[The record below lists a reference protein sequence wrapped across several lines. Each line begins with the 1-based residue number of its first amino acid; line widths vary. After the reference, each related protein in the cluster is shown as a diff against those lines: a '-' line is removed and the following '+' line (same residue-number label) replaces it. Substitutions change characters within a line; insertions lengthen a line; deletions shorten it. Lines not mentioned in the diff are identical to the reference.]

1 MLAKSI
7 TIALAGAVA
16 LGLSTATFATSA
28 MAADA
33 KPAAQEMKKTAKIR
47 CGKLDKASQDY
58 KDCKAKQAAARK
70 AKNKK
75 TI

>member
-1 MLAKSI
+1 MMAKSVR
-7 TIALAGAVA
+7 IALGGAVA
-16 LGLSTATFATSA
+16 LGLMTATFSAPA

-33 KPAAQEMKKTAKIR
+33 KPAKIR
-47 CGKLDKASQDY
+47 CGKLDKASQEY

-70 AKNKK
+70 AKK